1 MVYKKGVRQVVKK
14 VAKKSYKKSGARLS
28 KRSSLVS
35 LIKKISLKPSET
47 KNTHQILENLQ
58 LYHNSP
64 YVVSGGLNTS
74 TGVGEDDAT
83 LSTFNCR
90 VGDEIILR
98 GLSYKFWFA
107 NKIDRPNVMYKIIFF
122 KYQSSYA
129 PTGADPFFSQGTAN
143 YMIRDLNTE
152 KFKIIKTVN
161 FNLQTAA
168 QKILTID
175 NEFRGAEGH
184 KKISVWIPLKNMK
197 CKYENGSSVPRF
209 TDYGFT
215 VVCYDSYGTLLTDNI
230 ASFAVNR
237 KLYFKDP

>member
-1 MVYKKGVRQVVKK
+1 MPLKLRKKVVKK
-14 VAKKSYKKSGARLS
+14 ATRKMVKKPSM

-35 LIKKISLKPSET
+35 LIKKISLKPCET
-47 KNTHQILENLQ
+47 KATHIIAENQQ
-58 LYHNSP
+58 LYHNVPFLS
-64 YVVSGGLNTS
+64 YGGLNT
-74 TGVGEDDAT
+74 TQGITEDDTGTSVVAM
-83 LSTFNCR
+83 R

-107 NKIDRPNVMYKIIFF
+107 NKLDRPNVMYKIVFF

-129 PTGADPFFSQGTAN
+129 PTNTDPFHSQGSTN

-152 KFKIIKTVN
+152 KFKIIKVVN
-161 FNLQTAA
+161 FNLQTSA
-168 QKILTID
+168 QRITGTD
-175 NEFRGAEGH
+175 TFSGAEGH
-184 KKISVWIPLKNMK
+184 RKIQVYIPLKNQK

-215 VVCYDSYGTLLTDNI
+215 IVCYDSYGTLTTDNI
-230 ASFAVNR
+230 ASFAINR